1 MRAFDPEVVDA
12 LWAGI
17 EPLVPARLD
26 HHPLGC
32 HRRRKSDRDCFSMM
46 LVRLVTG
53 CSWEDAEHLTGRVV
67 SDTTARERRD
77 DWIAA
82 GVFEAIA
89 TEAISG
95 YDKIIGLDF
104 SDVAVDGSVHKSPAG
119 GEGTGKSPV
128 DRAKRG
134 WKWSIATDTA
144 GVPLGWSISAA
155 NVHDVHLL
163 APTLDVVAQRG
174 LIGEIGTLW
183 LDRGYDGLRV
193 RDQLAERGI
202 DDAIIAK
209 HSRRKAGKGSK
220 NPKLGLRWP
229 VERTNSWL
237 SNYGQLRRNTDR
249 KSIHRSAQLALAI
262 AMLITAKL
270 IDWRDR
276 WSPKAAPIR

>member
-1 MRAFDPEVVDA
+1 
-12 LWAGI
+12 
-17 EPLVPARLD
+17 
-26 HHPLGC
+26 
-32 HRRRKSDRDCFSMM
+32 MM
-46 LVRLVTG
+46 LVPLVTG

-104 SDVAVDGSVHKSPAG
+104 SDVSVDGSVHKSPAG

-144 GVPLGWSISAA
+144 GIPVGWSISDA
-155 NVHDVHLL
+155 NIHDVHLL

-229 VERTNSWL
+229 VD
-237 SNYGQLRRNTDR
+237 G
-249 KSIHRSAQLALAI
+249 
-262 AMLITAKL
+262 
-270 IDWRDR
+270 
-276 WSPKAAPIR
+276 PIRGCPTTASSGATPTARASTARPNSPWRSPCSLRPSSSTGETGGRPRLFLSAEVLR

>member
-1 MRAFDPEVVDA
+1 M
-12 LWAGI
+12 
-17 EPLVPARLD
+17 
-26 HHPLGC
+26 H
-32 HRRRKSDRDCFSMM
+32 
-46 LVRLVTG
+46 
-53 CSWEDAEHLTGRVV
+53 WEDAEHLTGRVV

-104 SDVAVDGSVHKSPAG
+104 SDVAVDGLVHKSPAG

-193 RDQLAERGI
+193 PDQLAERGI

-209 HSRRKAGKGSK
+209 HREGRPERDRRTPSSVCVGRSSG
-220 NPKLGLRWP
+220 P
-229 VERTNSWL
+229 NSAVV
-237 SNYGQLRRNTDR
+237 QLRPAPAQHRPQEHPPLGPTRLGDR
-249 KSIHRSAQLALAI
+249 HAHHGQAHRLARQVVAQGCPYPLRFLSE
-262 AMLITAKL
+262 LF
-270 IDWRDR
+270 RCR
-276 WSPKAAPIR
+276 